1 MNASARRRL
10 VAWLRAPLDDTAA
23 ALEALVGGARPR
35 IGLALLAAAV
45 TAAWFVYVPI
55 HELLHVAGCL
65 ATGGRVTELELD
77 PVYGAALL
85 ARWLPFVV
93 PGGDHA
99 GRLSGFDTGGSDA
112 VYLATDAA
120 PYLLSVWPG
129 VALLRLCARRPRPLV
144 LGAATVLA
152 LAPFYNAA
160 GDYYEMGSIL
170 AGRIAGGSARFAAL
184 RSDDLPRL
192 LGALVSEPASLGL
205 ASPGAVAAGAGLV
218 ALGLALSLLLAFL
231 TYAAGRA
238 LSR

>member
-1 MNASARRRL
+1 MA
-10 VAWLRAPLDDTAA
+10 AWLRAPLDDTAA
-23 ALEALVGGARPR
+23 ALEALAGGARPR
-35 IGLALLAAAV
+35 TGLALLALAL
-45 TAAWFVYVPI
+45 TASWFAYVPI

-65 ATGGRVTELELD
+65 ASGGAVTELRLD

-93 PGGDHA
+93 PGDGYA

-144 LGAATVLA
+144 LGPAAVLA

-170 AGRIAGGSARFAAL
+170 AGLAAGGSGRFAAL

-192 LGALVSEPASLGL
+192 VQALVSEPASLGL
-205 ASPGAVAAGAGLV
+205 STPGAVAAGAGLV
-218 ALGLALSLLLAFL
+218 ALGALASLLLAFL